1 MQLDVDG
8 LELRTRNV
16 RVLGHPDVHGDV
28 TTVRKR
34 RRLFDGSAAEGHE
47 RKATVRRPR
56 NAASVQAER
65 ERLVHFRARTVLL
78 VVGIL
83 VSVGITL
90 KVLWISR
97 HVLAWVFIALFLA
110 LALNPAV
117 DWLERRF
124 GGRRGL
130 ATGIV
135 MLLAIAAIAG
145 IGALFIPTLVDQVSG
160 FASKVPD
167 YLHDLTKGRG
177 RLGFLQTKYHLVD
190 KARDALNDGGAKKLF
205 GLTGTA
211 VAISKSV
218 ISAILG
224 AVTIVFMTY
233 FMLLEGP
240 TWLERVFGLM
250 RTESQT
256 RWRRVGHQIYR
267 TVGGYVTGNLFISLI
282 AGVSTAIV
290 LLIMGVPY
298 WVALGLI
305 VAILDLI
312 PLAGATIAGIIIAIV
327 AFLHSIPAGIVVVAF
342 FVVYQQVENH
352 LLQPVVY
359 GRTVQLSPL
368 AVLISVLIGAEL
380 AGVLG
385 ALAAIPVAGTLQVIL
400 VDLLRNRRAATSG

>member
-1 MQLDVDG
+1 ML
-8 LELRTRNV
+8 
-16 RVLGHPDVHGDV
+16 P
-28 TTVRKR
+28 
-34 RRLFDGSAAEGHE
+34 
-47 RKATVRRPR
+47 
-56 NAASVQAER
+56 SVQAER
-65 ERLVHFRARTVLL
+65 QRLVHFRVRTVLL
-78 VVGIL
+78 VTGTL
-83 VSVGITL
+83 VAVGITL

-117 DWLERRF
+117 DWLERKY

-130 ATGIV
+130 ATGTV
-135 MLLAIAAIAG
+135 MLATLAVIAA

-160 FASKVPD
+160 FARKVPD
-167 YLHDLTKGRG
+167 YLDDITKGRG

-190 KARDALNDGGAKKLF
+190 KARDALHEGGAKKLF

-211 VAISKSV
+211 VAITKSV
-218 ISAILG
+218 ITAVV
-224 AVTIVFMTY
+224 AVVTIVFMTF

-240 TWLERVFGLM
+240 MWLERLYGLV
-250 RTESQT
+250 RPESRP
-256 RWRRVGHQIYR
+256 RWRSIGHDIYR
-267 TVGGYVTGNLFISLI
+267 TVGGYVTGNLLISLI

-305 VAILDLI
+305 VGILDLI
-312 PLAGATIAGIIIAIV
+312 PLAGATIAGIMITIV
-327 AFLHSIPAGIVVVAF
+327 AFLHSIPAGIVVVVF
-342 FVVYQQVENH
+342 FIVYQQIENH

-400 VDLLRNRRAATSG
+400 VDFLKHRRAATAA